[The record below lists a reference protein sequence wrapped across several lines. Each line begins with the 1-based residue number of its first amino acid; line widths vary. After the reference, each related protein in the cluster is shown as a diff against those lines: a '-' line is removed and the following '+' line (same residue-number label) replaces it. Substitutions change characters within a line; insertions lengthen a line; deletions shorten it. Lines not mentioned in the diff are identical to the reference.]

1 MLERPM
7 MPREALS
14 RALFRGARIVARG
27 PHHYRL
33 RRGGRSTTIPMVGG
47 QLPVSIVVRI
57 QRDLDIDFRRSP
69 HAARRA
75 AR

>member
-7 MPREALS
+7 TSREALS
-14 RALFRGARIVARG
+14 RALFRGARIAARG

-33 RRGGRSTTIPMVGG
+33 RRGSRSTTIPMVGG
-47 QLPVSIVVRI
+47 QLPVSIVVPI

-69 HAARRA
+69 HAAKRT